1 MAIVPVLVGNSKE
14 EHAPKVV
21 VVAAAAGGAFMV
33 ILAIESVGACG
44 HGGSSSSKY

>member
-21 VVAAAAGGAFMV
+21 VAA
-33 ILAIESVGACG
+33 VGEACA
-44 HGGSSSSKY
+44 HGGTSNNSSRRSIRSWWY